1 MSTAGVTIA
10 ERYRLEEDLGA
21 TPAART
27 YKATDLQTDQ
37 VVVLKIVAFAPTAP
51 ADEVRAWISR
61 VMFEARALE
70 ATHHPNLAK
79 VIDAQPLG
87 DTAYF
92 VVEELLEGHTLAD
105 ELELAGALPQARAQS
120 VLLQLLDAL
129 EELHRR
135 GIVHRNL
142 KPSAVMLVRQ
152 RGAEVA
158 KLIDVNLGRPLAGA
172 AEGKATLLAGTPG
185 YLAPEQ
191 LQGGLVDVRTDLF
204 ALGVLAFE
212 LLTKQPAFANPDLN
226 ARLYE
231 PLFTKVPLLSS
242 LGVVASPAM
251 TSTIARATQIS
262 TDDRYPHVR
271 AMRAALVGQVRRAS
285 SAVEP
290 AGEGSVPAGYTP
302 PAPPTLP
309 PSPFEP
315 VRELAARLPPR
326 PAWLSARRAIAGA
339 GVVVLLLIGGSLLG
353 ARSGASRA
361 MSELAVAA
369 PASCQF
375 PPNSAAMF
383 LVKRDGYALPLT
395 ATCDG
400 ALRVPAPSKPVMVV
414 LQTSA
419 GVVVSGEAYTVD
431 ADWVVAASSEDFDR
445 GPLED
450 RLDATLDDALGC
462 IGQFNAGQ
470 LFSGDT
476 GEFVPVNFKYDAAGQ
491 VITTVSGYIITAG
504 AKRWMANRPDM
515 TCIGDLARTLH
526 VAPVGGIG
534 AHANTKL
541 TYALSLTRR
550 WP

>member
-1 MSTAGVTIA
+1 MSTDGVTIA
-10 ERYRLEEDLGA
+10 ERYRLDEDLGA

-27 YKATDLQTDQ
+27 YKATDLRTEQA
-37 VVVLKIVAFAPTAP
+37 VIVKVMAWPPTAP
-51 ADEVRAWISR
+51 VDEVRAQISR

-70 ATHHPNLAK
+70 ATHHPNLGK

-87 DTAYF
+87 DAAYF

-105 ELELAGALPQARAQS
+105 ELELAGALPPARAQA

-158 KLIDVNLGRPLAGA
+158 KLIDVNLGRPLSGA
-172 AEGKATLLAGTPG
+172 ADGKATLLAGTPG

-191 LQGGLVDVRTDLF
+191 LQGGLVDVRADVY
-204 ALGVLAFE
+204 ALGLLAFE
-212 LLTKQPAFANPDLN
+212 LLANRPAFASPDLN

-231 PLFTKVPLLSS
+231 PLFNKVPLLSS
-242 LGVVASPAM
+242 VGVTASPAM
-251 TSTIARATQIS
+251 TSTLARATQPS
-262 TDDRYPHVR
+262 ADDRYPHVR
-271 AMRAALVGQVRRAS
+271 AMRAALVGQVRRGS
-285 SAVEP
+285 SSVEAP
-290 AGEGSVPAGYTP
+290 ADGSVPPSYTP
-302 PAPPTLP
+302 PAPASPP

-315 VRELAARLPPR
+315 VQEALSRLPPW
-326 PAWLSARRAIAGA
+326 PEWLSARRAVA
-339 GVVVLLLIGGSLLG
+339 GVGVVALLLVGGSLISKRTG
-353 ARSGASRA
+353 AGRA
-361 MSELAVAA
+361 MSELAVAV
-369 PASCQF
+369 PASCQLS
-375 PPNSAAMF
+375 PNSATML
-383 LVKRDGYALPLT
+383 LVRRDGYAVPLT
-395 ATCDG
+395 ATCNTE
-400 ALRVPAPSKPVMVV
+400 LRVPAPSKPVLVA
-414 LQTSA
+414 LETSA
-419 GVVVSGEAYTVD
+419 GLVVSGQAYTVD

-445 GPLED
+445 GQLEE
-450 RLDATLDDALGC
+450 RLDASLDDALGC

-491 VITTVSGYIITAG
+491 VLTVVSGYIVTAG
-504 AKRWMANRPDM
+504 AKRWMASRPDM
-515 TCIGDLARTLH
+515 ACLGNVARGLHLAPL
-526 VAPVGGIG
+526 GGIG

-541 TYALSLTRR
+541 TYSLSLTGR